1 MFRGRI
7 IHKIVLSLGMNRP
20 KVSVGAESTETNTP
34 RDSFIRETLLYS
46 QKIKPQ
52 TLVYIMGKHKV
63 KCIFN
68 IS

>member
-34 RDSFIRETLLYS
+34 RDSFIRETLLYA

-52 TLVYIMGKHKV
+52 T
-63 KCIFN
+63 
-68 IS
+68 